1 MGSGKA
7 HLQVEALRVFEL
19 CVQHQIHL
27 EPEWVPREE
36 NQLADYLSRIVDF
49 DDWYL
54 DPNIFAMLDR
64 LWGPHTVDRF
74 ANHHNTQLPRFNS
87 RYACI
92 GSEAV
97 DAFTAHWGGE
107 NNWWCPPPSLIP
119 RVLKHAEICKAKG
132 TLVVPA
138 WESGPFW
145 PLICP
150 NGLDFAKFV
159 DAFVSLPLSDN
170 LFCPG
175 ESGQVLFH
183 GEVPNSAVYA
193 LRVNFVV

>member
-1 MGSGKA
+1 MYGPF
-7 HLQVEALRVFEL
+7 LDMRYF
-19 CVQHQIHL
+19 L
-27 EPEWVPREE
+27 E
-36 NQLADYLSRIVDF
+36 
-49 DDWYL
+49 
-54 DPNIFAMLDR
+54 
-64 LWGPHTVDRF
+64 
-74 ANHHNTQLPRFNS
+74 
-87 RYACI
+87 
-92 GSEAV
+92 
-97 DAFTAHWGGE
+97 GGVV
-107 NNWWCPPPSLIP
+107 CPPPSLIP

-150 NGLDFAKFV
+150 NGLDLAKFV
-159 DAFVSLPLSDN
+159 DAIVSLPLSDN
-170 LFCPG
+170 LFCPS